1 MYIHI
6 CRETWEYHGV
16 LEKVVNNYGSQEGQQ
31 DFDLYSELY
40 SIDITEPLSTSEL
53 NNGLM

>member
-1 MYIHI
+1 M
-6 CRETWEYHGV
+6 EYWK
-16 LEKVVNNYGSQEGQQ
+16 KVINNYRSQEGQQ